1 MEVCISQRNVV
12 SQKRCLVYGSVY
24 RSKKRCPVYGTCV
37 YMCCHKNAVSFM
49 EVCKTVYTRV
59 LNVMMVHV
67 KKHTLNYGVYKLA
80 LFTIG
85 DQSLS

>member
-1 MEVCISQRNVV
+1 
-12 SQKRCLVYGSVY
+12 
-24 RSKKRCPVYGTCV
+24 
-37 YMCCHKNAVSFM
+37 M